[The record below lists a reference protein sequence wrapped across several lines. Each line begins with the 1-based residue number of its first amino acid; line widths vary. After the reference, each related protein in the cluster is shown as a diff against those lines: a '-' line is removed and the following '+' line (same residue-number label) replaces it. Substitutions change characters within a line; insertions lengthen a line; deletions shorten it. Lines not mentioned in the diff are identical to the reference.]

1 MPFILEERADRRP
14 NFCTAVL
21 NYSIRVVGDNA
32 VIPEFPVRDGQLDG
46 DIVSPQDVSSRV
58 LLIPRSAQSLL
69 IDL

>member
-32 VIPEFPVRDGQLDG
+32 VIPEFPVRMG
-46 DIVSPQDVSSRV
+46 SSTVTSSVHRTCR
-58 LLIPRSAQSLL
+58 PGYC
-69 IDL
+69 